1 MFPDYF
7 EDDFFTSKE
16 LEYPEI
22 TSYQNKKNNENEV
35 QSVPDIDFLTM
46 PQVSHQPV
54 NSYYSEKLT
63 NYNDPMSKL
72 NVKSSLPIDKEIPTN
87 SLFSTSKNSIES
99 LNQSTLFCSSVNSK
113 KHLNKNGNPKK
124 KPGRKVKVPDFLL
137 PPEEAQK
144 RRLRRERNKVAA
156 AKCRNKRKETAYKLE
171 EETKKLEKEH
181 QYLKNIR
188 KCLMEEKNKLQEML
202 CSHEQNNYCMFK
214 LPIENS
220 LPINK

>member
-16 LEYPEI
+16 LEYTEI
-22 TSYQNKKNNENEV
+22 TSCQNKKNNENEV

-63 NYNDPMSKL
+63 NYNDPMSKS
-72 NVKSSLPIDKEIPTN
+72 NVKSSLSIDKEIPTN

-137 PPEEAQK
+137 PPE
-144 RRLRRERNKVAA
+144 
-156 AKCRNKRKETAYKLE
+156 
-171 EETKKLEKEH
+171 KEH